1 MGLRTQ
7 ARQSTLQILYQ
18 IEVASVSSQEALDDY
33 FLSHEVSLPQQEF
46 TKNLVEGVNSRL
58 KDLDEVITRYA
69 KNWQISRMAVVDKNI
84 LRLGAYELLHA
95 EDIPPK
101 VTINEAVELAKKFG
115 DLDSPKFI
123 NGILDSVF
131 RKENIKK
138 GKASA

>member
-18 IEVASVSSQEALDDY
+18 IEVARISPEEAIDDY
-33 FLSHEVSLPQQEF
+33 FLNNEFGLAHQEF
-46 TKNLVEGVNSRL
+46 TRTLVTGIASRQQE
-58 KDLDEVITRYA
+58 LDQVISRYA

-84 LRLGAYELLHA
+84 LRLGVYELLHA

-131 RKENIKK
+131 RKENITKK
-138 GKASA
+138 KVS

>member
-18 IEVASVSSQEALDDY
+18 IEVAKTSHQEAIEDY
-33 FLSHEVSLPQQEF
+33 FSNHEFSPAHQEF
-46 TKNLVEGVNSRL
+46 TKTLVNGIHSQL
-58 KDLDEVITRYA
+58 KDLDQVITRYA

-84 LRLGAYELLHA
+84 LRMGVYELLYT

-115 DLDSPKFI
+115 DVDSPKFI

-138 GKASA
+138 K

>member
-18 IEVASVSSQEALDDY
+18 IEVARTSPEEAIADY
-33 FLSHEVSLPQQEF
+33 FLSNEFGLPHQQF
-46 TKNLVEGVNSRL
+46 TRTLVEGVASRQ
-58 KDLDEVITRYA
+58 DELDKVISRYA

-84 LRLGAYELLHA
+84 LRLGVYELLHT

-138 GKASA
+138 LPQE

>member
-18 IEVASVSSQEALDDY
+18 IEVARISPEEAIADY
-33 FLSHEVSLPQQEF
+33 FLSNEYGPPHQEF
-46 TKNLVEGVNSRL
+46 TRSLVEGIASHQEE
-58 KDLDEVITRYA
+58 LDKVISRYA

-84 LRLGAYELLHA
+84 LRLGVYELMYT

-131 RKENIKK
+131 RKENITKK
-138 GKASA
+138 KVS

>member
-18 IEVASVSSQEALDDY
+18 IEVASISPQEALDDY
-33 FLSHEVSLPQQEF
+33 FLSHEFGLPHQEF
-46 TKNLVEGVNSRL
+46 TKTLVEGIHSRL
-58 KDLDEVITRYA
+58 KDLDVVISRYA

-84 LRLGAYELLHA
+84 LRLGVYELLHV

-138 GKASA
+138 GEAFS

>member
-7 ARQSTLQILYQ
+7 ARQSALQILYQ
-18 IEVASVSSQEALDDY
+18 TEVARIPHQEAVQDYFASNAFGPPHQDFTAQLVSGVSSRLEA
-33 FLSHEVSLPQQEF
+33 
-46 TKNLVEGVNSRL
+46 
-58 KDLDEVITRYA
+58 LDEVITRYA

-84 LRLGAYELLHA
+84 LRMGVYELLHV

-123 NGILDSVF
+123 NGILDSIF
-131 RKENIKK
+131 RKEKINKK
-138 GKASA
+138 QVS